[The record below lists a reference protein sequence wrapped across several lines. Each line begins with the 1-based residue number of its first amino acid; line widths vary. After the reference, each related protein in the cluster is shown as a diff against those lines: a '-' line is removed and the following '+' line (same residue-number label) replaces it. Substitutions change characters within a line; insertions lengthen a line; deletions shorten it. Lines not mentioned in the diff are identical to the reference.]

1 MFYFFKGLVGVVW
14 VSSSVQ
20 GLMFVLVIVMDI
32 AVLVAVA
39 EREKGREREEGVSD
53 KVGKEIVLI

>member
-1 MFYFFKGLVGVVW
+1 MFYFFRGLVGVVW

-32 AVLVAVA
+32 VVLVAVA
-39 EREKGREREEGVSD
+39 EREKGRERERE
-53 KVGKEIVLI
+53 VLVIRWVKR